1 MNKNI
6 LSNASRAHDLHQAV
20 RWELRSAS
28 NRPMPVLKYFVSM
41 SLILLALF
49 IVTDIIF
56 PGTLPQ
62 TPIAQVSSAQPIRSD
77 AEILSKL
84 LPATRSKK
92 AESLEPRLPL
102 SNRTTKVMKSES
114 VARPRRHETAQKGRC
129 RTTTC
134 TTRSYVVAKNSWQ
147 LFQSRIGL

>member
-1 MNKNI
+1 MNNNI

-102 SNRTTKVMKSES
+102 SNR
-114 VARPRRHETAQKGRC
+114 
-129 RTTTC
+129 
-134 TTRSYVVAKNSWQ
+134 
-147 LFQSRIGL
+147 